1 VGERV
6 TMLGWVTSGR
16 KQEELARASVFCL
29 PSHAEGLPMAMLEA
43 MAAGKAIV
51 VSGVG
56 GIPDAVEDQE
66 NGLMVQPG
74 DAQGL
79 ATALARILGDEQ
91 ERQRLGA
98 RARKTIEE
106 RFESGVVVKQIS
118 AVYKQLRDE
127 VA

>member
-1 VGERV
+1 
-6 TMLGWVTSGR
+6 VTSGR

-56 GIPDAVEDQE
+56 GIPDAVKDQD